1 MALLLGGYISRLKL
15 AKLAVA
21 SKPGE
26 KGETR
31 FFGSKS
37 WFRRA
42 AWPGFK
48 ASVWRVKRPFSGI

>member
-26 KGETR
+26 RGGGKLVFSAAKVDSEEPLGR
-31 FFGSKS
+31 DSKP
-37 WFRRA
+37 RC
-42 AWPGFK
+42 G
-48 ASVWRVKRPFSGI
+48 G